1 MYTDRALEFGVYW
14 FPTDAGT
21 PVQAVARGVEERS
34 LESLFVPEHSHFPAD
49 EAAFRDP
56 SGKMLDG
63 RYRRI
68 LDPFVALSAAAA
80 VTSRI
85 RLGTAA
91 CILTL
96 RDVILTAKAAAS
108 LDQVSGGRLIFGVG
122 AGWNLAELRT
132 HGVDPTRRFRRFDE
146 SIDAIT
152 RIWTRERAE
161 YHGAE
166 VDFGPIWSWPKPLQR
181 PRPPVLIAG
190 HGRSTLERVLA
201 RGDGWL
207 PSHRETGDLRQLTG
221 WLRERAA
228 ALGRPWPA
236 VTFVAGAIEEGVV
249 YECLRA
255 GVDRILLPVSP
266 GPEAATSHGLDECE
280 MLSRRFYG

>member
-1 MYTDRALEFGVYW
+1 VEFGVYW
-14 FPTDAGT
+14 FPTDAGA

-34 LESLFVPEHSHFPAD
+34 LESLFVPEHSHFPAS
-49 EAAFRDP
+49 EEAFRDP
-56 SGKMLDG
+56 SGKVLDD

-68 LDPFVALSAAAA
+68 LDPFVALTAAAA

-91 CILTL
+91 CVVTQ

-108 LDQVSGGRLIFGVG
+108 LDQVSGGRLLFGVG

-132 HGVDPTRRFRRFDE
+132 HGVEPRRRFRRFDE

-152 RIWTRERAE
+152 EVWTKERAE
-161 YHGAE
+161 FHGGE

-207 PSHRETGDLRQLTG
+207 PSHRETGDLAELTG
-221 WLRERAA
+221 WLRERAGE
-228 ALGRPWPA
+228 LGRPSPT
-236 VTFVAGAIEEGVV
+236 VTFVAGAIEAGVV
-249 YECLRA
+249 DQCLRA

-266 GPEAATSHGLDECE
+266 GPEAATSHDLDECE
-280 MLSRRFYG
+280 LLRGQFHD